1 MNYYDEIKNKLIDNE
16 IYSKVKDYSKE
27 RHRVMTYFEIGKL
40 LYEAGSKYGESIIEK
55 YSGKLMI
62 EVGKIYNKKMLFK
75 MRQLYTLLINE
86 KVAPAVRQLS
96 WSHCLILIP
105 IKNIDEINYYIN
117 RVCYENLS
125 KRQLEEIIKNNEYNR
140 LSLETRNKLT
150 AKDNIDIKEYVPN
163 PILIKNKNNI
173 EVINEKILHQ
183 LIMEDISSF
192 MKELGSGYSFI
203 ESEYKIKIGDR
214 YNYIDLL
221 LYNIKYRCYVVIEL
235 KITEYKAEYVGQI
248 LKYMNYVDK
257 NIKTIEEDK
266 TIGIIICKKN
276 NKFYMEYCSDNR
288 IIARE
293 YEIVI

>member
-1 MNYYDEIKNKLIDNE
+1 
-16 IYSKVKDYSKE
+16 
-27 RHRVMTYFEIGKL
+27 
-40 LYEAGSKYGESIIEK
+40 
-55 YSGKLMI
+55 MI
-62 EVGKIYNKKMLFK
+62 EVGKTYNKKMLFK
-75 MRQLYTLLINE
+75 MRQLYKLFTNE

-140 LSLETRNKLT
+140 LSLETRNKLII
-150 AKDNIDIKEYVPN
+150 KDNVDIKEYVPN

-173 EVINEKILHQ
+173 KVINEKILHG

-203 ESEYKIKIGDR
+203 ESEYKIKIGER

-221 LYNIKYRCYVVIEL
+221 LINIKYRCYVVIEL
-235 KITEYKAEYVGQI
+235 KVTEYKTEYVDQI
-248 LKYMNYVDK
+248 LKYMNYIDK
-257 NIKTIEEDK
+257 NIKSINEDK
-266 TIGIIICKKN
+266 TVGIIICKKN
-276 NKFYMEYCSDNR
+276 NKLYMEYCSDDR
-288 IIARE
+288 IVARE
-293 YEIVI
+293 YEIM